1 MATIDPG
8 EPGKSEYARGAVA
21 DPIITITI
29 DEAQCKAYAVLS
41 SQGEL
46 PTLEDVLNASKAQNV
61 PFWIDEAAIA
71 KALEKRLVDQ
81 PFEIGHA
88 KDGRV
93 IVTVEAREMEAY
105 MLVEPAYGG
114 KKPDLT
120 DAERALREK
129 SIAVGVDE
137 AAIRQALADGNH
149 GSKVLIARG
158 KDPVNGTDATIE
170 YLFRK
175 GSTLKPKDTDD
186 KRIDYRD
193 LESVVSVHKESIL
206 ARKTPAIPGKDG
218 MTVTGKPVRAI
229 PGKDVKLSPGKNT
242 RLSEDGLEL
251 VSNIDG
257 QPVLLARVS
266 VEPIIIIDGDID
278 YKTGN
283 VDFAGSVKVSGSV
296 LSGFSVK
303 ATANIQIDGVVE
315 DSYVEAGGDVLVR
328 GGIRGRGN
336 KTVKAG
342 GNVGALFIEQ
352 AAVEAGASISSQEVL
367 HSDLV
372 AGDQV
377 SVTKGK
383 GLIFGGRISATNLI
397 HANTVGDDSG
407 IRTELA
413 VGFNPMQK
421 ATLDRLKEKR
431 TKYEAS
437 LSEIEIGI
445 DTLERYKSQGS
456 STWQRHEETHEKLVE
471 ARRQLKD
478 KLDELAFEIGVMEE
492 RMVRAEHA
500 HIKIAETIYPNV
512 VVRIGRLQFKNES
525 ELNPTSFY
533 EEEGEIKSSVDV
545 L

>member
-1 MATIDPG
+1 VATIDPS
-8 EPGKSEYARGAVA
+8 ESGKSEYARGAVA

-46 PTLEDVLNASKAQNV
+46 PTLEEVLNASRAENV

-71 KALEKRLVDQ
+71 KALENQLLDQ
-81 PFEIGHA
+81 PFEIGYA

-93 IVTVEAREMEAY
+93 VVTVAAGEMEAY
-105 MLVEPAYGG
+105 MLLEPAYGG
-114 KKPDLT
+114 KELNFT
-120 DAERALREK
+120 DVEQALREK
-129 SIAVGVDE
+129 SITVGVDE
-137 AAIRQALADGNH
+137 TAIRQALADGNY
-149 GSKVLIARG
+149 GSKLLIARG

-170 YLFRK
+170 YFFRK

-186 KRIDYRD
+186 RIDYRD

-206 ARKTPAIPGKDG
+206 AKKTAAIPGEDG
-218 MTVTGKPVRAI
+218 MTVTDKPVRAI

-242 RLSEDGLEL
+242 RLSEDGLEI

-257 QPVLLARVS
+257 QPVLLDKVS
-266 VEPIIIIDGDID
+266 VEPLIIIDGDID

-283 VDFAGSVKVSGSV
+283 VDFSGSVKVSGGV

-328 GGIRGRGN
+328 GGIRGRGS

-352 AAVEAGASISSQEVL
+352 AVVEAGAGISSQEVL

-383 GLIFGGRISATNLI
+383 GLIFGGHISATNLI
-397 HANTVGDDSG
+397 HANTVGADSG

-421 ATLDRLKEKR
+421 ATLDSMKEKR

-437 LSEIEIGI
+437 LSEIEIGT

-456 STWQRHEETHEKLVE
+456 SMWQRHEETYEKLVE

-500 HIKIAETIYPNV
+500 HIKIAKTIYPNV
-512 VVRIGRLQFKNES
+512 VVRIGRLQFNNES
-525 ELNPTSFY
+525 ELGSTSFY
-533 EEEGEIKSSVDV
+533 EDEGEIKSSVYV